1 MLFAYLTRPLA
12 LLNVKPSPV
21 TLDNGYAQFF
31 GKNLISL
38 RTAQPVGVYHSIEQ
52 ILVVLSGSAK
62 LWVSKRSQRNVR
74 RRMDPDIGA
83 AVFAEIHIR
92 PVAIASAEAINF
104 FVMPDK
110 Y

>member
-1 MLFAYLTRPLA
+1 
-12 LLNVKPSPV
+12 
-21 TLDNGYAQFF
+21 
-31 GKNLISL
+31 
-38 RTAQPVGVYHSIEQ
+38 
-52 ILVVLSGSAK
+52 
-62 LWVSKRSQRNVR
+62 
-74 RRMDPDIGA
+74 MDPDIGA